1 MIIGINWVW
10 AALLPLFTL
19 APGPVGLGVVGAL
32 CAFVGPM
39 WNVVIFSYATLLV
52 PNDLLGRVMS
62 AGATLTWGVMPV
74 ASLGA
79 GLMLTVLSPVAATWT
94 LAAVMLGA
102 ALAATLSPVIR
113 SAPPIPAVPAV
124 PRTSTFGH
132 G

>member
-1 MIIGINWVW
+1 MW
-10 AALLPLFTL
+10 AALLPLFTV
-19 APGPVGLGVVGAL
+19 APGPIGLGIVGAL

-39 WNVVIFSYATLLV
+39 WNVVILSYATLVV

-79 GLMLTVLSPVAATWT
+79 GLLLTVLSPVAVIGG

-102 ALAATLSPVIR
+102 ATAATLSPAIR
-113 SAPPIPAVPAV
+113 SAPALPATLAV